1 MNCSACGTRVGSD
14 IKNCPNCGRTMGKS
28 SSSTGA
34 SESSMGSSKLRGLS
48 PSSAQPSDSGD
59 ASVDSAGRGRQNKK
73 QSPSESK
80 VREVSLETP
89 AEEPRGSSATGSH
102 VSTPKIRE
110 LIHDRPDSLE
120 EGLSIYTDS
129 DAEPVGINFDTDVGM
144 IDLLAR
150 DDAGGLVVVLIAP
163 ESEPGSDG
171 HGKELV
177 SEALERVGWVRKHV
191 AKPKQEVRSIVLLEQ
206 VPDDIRY
213 TAAAVA
219 TTVAFKTYRM
229 RISFRDVEL

>member
-1 MNCSACGTRVGSD
+1 M
-14 IKNCPNCGRTMGKS
+14 
-28 SSSTGA
+28 
-34 SESSMGSSKLRGLS
+34 
-48 PSSAQPSDSGD
+48 
-59 ASVDSAGRGRQNKK
+59 
-73 QSPSESK
+73 
-80 VREVSLETP
+80 
-89 AEEPRGSSATGSH
+89 
-102 VSTPKIRE
+102 STPKIRE